1 MEKLEM
7 EIGKAID
14 DLKRREGAQDA
25 ILKLTRELVRE
36 CSVSVKLV
44 HSGDMKGASE
54 RLKEAKGMLAKVRKL
69 EPGFEYL
76 AAHAYQEYVE
86 ITLLMAIVEKK
97 DIPAPTDL
105 GIPFSPYMSGL
116 LDCIGELRRQM
127 LEESRHGK
135 RKEAEYY
142 FEKMNWL
149 YEATLP
155 LRFSDSILPNFRK
168 KQDVARVQVENA
180 RSELLRSR

>member
-1 MEKLEM
+1 MEKLER
-7 EIGKAID
+7 EIERSAQE
-14 DLKRREGAQDA
+14 LKKKEAAQDEL
-25 ILKLTRELVRE
+25 LKLTRELVRE

-54 RLKEAKGMLAKVRKL
+54 RLKGAKAMVARIKKL

-76 AAHAYQEYVE
+76 AAHPYQEYAE
-86 ITLLMAIVEKK
+86 IMLLMAIVEKK
-97 DIPAPTDL
+97 DVPVPSDL
-105 GIPFSPYMSGL
+105 GLPFSPYMSGL

-127 LEESRHGK
+127 LEELRHDR
-135 RKEAEYY
+135 RKKAEYY
-142 FEKMNWL
+142 FERMNRL

-180 RSELLRSR
+180 RSELLRSK